1 MGYEVVLLEE
11 VSIDVDEATAWYESH
26 QVNLGIR
33 FYFEILDQFEKLKTH
48 PEHYGFVFKEFRQK
62 VLAHFPFKIIFKII
76 GDKVIVFAVFHT
88 SRNFSD
94 LFKRI

>member
-33 FYFEILDQFEKLKTH
+33 FYF
-48 PEHYGFVFKEFRQK
+48 V
-62 VLAHFPFKIIFKII
+62 
-76 GDKVIVFAVFHT
+76 
-88 SRNFSD
+88 
-94 LFKRI
+94 